1 MLEIMDEG
9 QLDEFSSGDGDT
21 DQNEKNKMLRVQEIG
36 SDESQDGGLQSSS

>member
-9 QLDEFSSGDGDT
+9 QFDEFSSEDGET
-21 DQNEKNKMLRVQEIG
+21 DLNEKNKMLGDREIG